1 LFKIIEIKMCS
12 QSDEEFTYKFE
23 SGINYFK
30 GGNSTGKTE
39 FYKFIDFIFGS
50 SDDISKKEW
59 YKESLKKAV
68 MIFEYQ
74 NIKYRCIRT
83 LDKEINYFDYESE
96 AINERNNIT
105 LAVYKDKLNK
115 LFSTDE
121 MLKKLKQFTNE
132 NLTFRTF
139 TMFNFLGEKRQGLTY
154 NFLDKCSDI
163 KYYSKLN
170 SVLNYIFN
178 NNVEEIFE
186 LQKKIETLEAEVK
199 NLKETS
205 AKYDFINKQVNN
217 NLRKLS
223 SPKVYNGKNSND
235 ILDYIID
242 YKQLNADKK
251 IKKSKNIADLEFIYN
266 ELDEQIKIYENRK
279 NDSKQILREYENK
292 KMLLNTL
299 NELLTDNKNFTYLVE
314 PLTELLEEM
323 DESISFS
330 KYLIKDNTIQELKNQ
345 REILKEQIKDNN
357 NKFQIFTID
366 DKNKFIILI
375 EEYLSDNV
383 KDVSDE
389 LEIKRKEL
397 KELKDKLKNLQNK
410 DDTKKIDQFSNYITK
425 LYKSAY
431 EVSEIVGTDID
442 EKGFKIQ
449 YIKRGN
455 VLQPK
460 KNEYIKGKSVEV
472 NYLMGSMA
480 RHTLIQLCGYLAFI
494 KLLISEKRT
503 PLIPILVFDHISKPF
518 DKENISSI
526 GKIIS
531 SFYEDISKEDVQMF
545 IFDDKEF
552 KDLGVE
558 VDFSV
563 DLKNTKKTGFNPFYV
578 EKENNE

>member
-1 LFKIIEIKMCS
+1 MCS
-12 QSDEEFTYKFE
+12 QSDEEFSYKFE
-23 SGINYFK
+23 SGINYFR

-39 FYKFIDFIFGS
+39 FYKFIDFMFGS

-59 YKESLKKAV
+59 YKDSLKNAV

-74 NIKYRCIRT
+74 SIKYRCIRT
-83 LDKEINYFDYESE
+83 LNKEMNYFDYESE
-96 AINERNNIT
+96 NFSEENKIT
-105 LAVYKDKLNK
+105 LTAYKEKLNK

-121 MLKKLKQFTNE
+121 ILKNLKQFTNE
-132 NLTFRTF
+132 HLTFRTF

-154 NFLDKCSDI
+154 NFLDKCSDV
-163 KYYSKLN
+163 KYYSKLS

-178 NNVEEIFE
+178 NNVEKIFE
-186 LQKKIETLEAEVK
+186 VQKEIEILIKEVK

-205 AKYDFINKQVNN
+205 DRYDFIKKQVNN
-217 NLRKLS
+217 NLKKLS
-223 SPKVYNGKNSND
+223 SSKIYNGKNSKD
-235 ILDYIID
+235 ILDYIKD
-242 YKQLNADKK
+242 YKQLNTDNK
-251 IKKSKNIADLEFIYN
+251 IKKSKNIADLEFNYN
-266 ELDEQIKIYENRK
+266 ELDEQIKVYENRK
-279 NDSKQILREYENK
+279 NDSKQILKEYENK

-299 NELLTDNKNFTYLVE
+299 NELLTENENFTYLIE

-330 KYLIKDNTIQELKNQ
+330 KYLIEDNTIQELKKQ
-345 REILKEQIKDNN
+345 REILKEQIKDDSNR
-357 NKFQIFTID
+357 FQIFSIE

-383 KDVSDE
+383 KDVSEE
-389 LEIKRKEL
+389 LELKRQKLKEL
-397 KELKDKLKNLQNK
+397 KETLKNLQNK
-410 DDTKKIDQFSNYITK
+410 NDTKKINQFSKYITK

-431 EVSEIVGTDID
+431 EVSEVVSTDIA
-442 EKGFKIQ
+442 ENGFKIQ

-460 KNEYIKGKSVEV
+460 KTEYMNGKSVEV
-472 NYLMGSMA
+472 NYFMGSMA

-494 KLLISEKRT
+494 KLLISENRT
-503 PLIPILVFDHISKPF
+503 PLVPILVLDHISKPF
-518 DKENISSI
+518 DKDNISSV

-531 SFYEDISKEDVQMF
+531 TFYEDISKEDIQMF

-552 KDLGVE
+552 KDLGLE
-558 VDFSV
+558 VDLFD
-563 DLKNTKKTGFNPFYV
+563 DLKKSSKTGFNPFYI